1 MVVAVTIYARAG
13 CHLCDQA
20 RAQILRFATGGRPIE
35 LREIDIE
42 SDERL
47 LSAYLERIPVV
58 EVAGHEVSELEFDA
72 DAFSDALHTVEP

>member
-1 MVVAVTIYARAG
+1 MAVAVTIYRRAG
-13 CHLCDQA
+13 CHLCDRA
-20 RAQILRFATGGRPIE
+20 RAQILRLTADSGPIE
-35 LREIDIE
+35 LREVDIE

-58 EVAGHEVSELEFDA
+58 EVAGSEVSELEFDA